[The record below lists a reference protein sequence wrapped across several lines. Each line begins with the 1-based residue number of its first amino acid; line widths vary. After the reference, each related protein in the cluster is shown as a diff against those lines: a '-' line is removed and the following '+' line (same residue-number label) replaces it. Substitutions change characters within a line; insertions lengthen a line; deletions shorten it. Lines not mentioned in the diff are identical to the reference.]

1 MKIKVLYLIAF
12 FILIFPGCASNEYC
26 GQKDYDRAI
35 SDLNDF
41 ESQLNAE
48 IQSANGVVDEITK
61 QLTQRS
67 SLVQSEIKAEEN
79 PLNENISRIKIVISE
94 INNIDVPVCLNKAVR
109 LHKEAYPFLIEAYQ
123 AFIDNTADQ
132 FSVQYYLF
140 DDEYKS
146 LKAEYESRIQLAKSA
161 LLEIQDCVPFCE
173 P

>member
-1 MKIKVLYLIAF
+1 MKRKVLYLVA
-12 FILIFPGCASNEYC
+12 LCMLVFPGCATNEYC
-26 GQKDYDRAI
+26 AQKDYDRAI

-48 IQSANGVVDEITK
+48 IQSADDVVSEITK

-67 SLVQSEIKAEEN
+67 SLTQLEIKAEEN
-79 PLNENISRIKIVISE
+79 PLNENIFRIKSVISE
-94 INNIDVPVCLNKAVR
+94 IDDIDVPVCLNKGIR
-109 LHKEAYPFLIEAYQ
+109 LQKEAYSVLIEAYQ
-123 AFIDNTADQ
+123 AFIDGTADQ

-140 DDEYKS
+140 SDEYKS
-146 LKAEYESRIQLAKSA
+146 LRAEYEAKMQLAKNA